1 MFKIDVTRHV
11 DAMERVLRADADPTR
26 CQEVLGLLRRWQFD
40 KMLDD
45 ASRGRAKALVREFA
59 PKMMGRMHSLR

>member
-11 DAMERVLRADADPTR
+11 DAMERVLRTDGDRTR
-26 CQEVLGLLRRWQFD
+26 CQEALGLLRRWQFD

-45 ASRGRAKALVREFA
+45 ASREKAKAVVREFA
-59 PKMMGRMHSLR
+59 PKLTGRMPSSR